1 VSLVDMPEYRYL
13 LLLRVLGA
21 WWCLGSSTLEP
32 HVLLQH
38 LASPEVGFGNASWER
53 QALQTTAPRRLAS
66 EVGIRS
72 FAKGPDGMMRFDD
85 ERCSGTKSSR
95 G

>member
-1 VSLVDMPEYRYL
+1 VSLVDMSEYRYL

-21 WWCLGSSTLEP
+21 WWSLGSSTLEP

-38 LASPEVGFGNASWER
+38 LATPVVGFGNTLRER
-53 QALQTTAPRRLAS
+53 LELQTTAPRRLAG
-66 EVGIRS
+66 EVGIR
-72 FAKGPDGMMRFDD
+72 FAKGPDGMMRLSDD
-85 ERCSGTKSSR
+85 EHCGGTKSSR